1 MSAPGN
7 AWRSVHGRIT
17 GRPTNFSWL
26 ADGLAGSGRPT
37 SRAEFDWALKQ
48 GVDSVIS
55 MTEDPL
61 PAGWTSG
68 IEYLHLPTE
77 DLTPPSQEDIRR
89 AVRFARSRISGGGR
103 VMVHCAAGRGRAGTI
118 LACYLVSSEQIPAD
132 EAIAKVREKRPGS
145 IEVEE
150 QRDAVRRWARG

>member
-26 ADGLAGSGRPT
+26 ADGLAGSGRPM
-37 SRAEFDWALKQ
+37 SRAEFDWARKQ
-48 GVDSVIS
+48 GVDAVIS

-61 PAGWTSG
+61 PPAWSSEV
-68 IEYLHLPTE
+68 EYLHLPTE
-77 DLTPPSQEDIRR
+77 DLTPPAQEDIRR
-89 AVRFARSRISGGGR
+89 AVEFARSRISEGR
-103 VMVHCAAGRGRAGTI
+103 KVMVHCAAGRGRAGTI
-118 LACYLVSSEQIPAD
+118 LACYLVSHEKLSAED
-132 EAIAKVREKRPGS
+132 AIAKLRQKRPGS

-150 QRDAVRRWARG
+150 QRDAVRLWAKS

>member
-7 AWRSVHGRIT
+7 AWRSVRGRIT
-17 GRPTNFSWL
+17 GKPTNFSWM
-26 ADGLAGSGRPT
+26 AEGLAGSGRPM

-61 PAGWTSG
+61 PAEWAAGV
-68 IEYLHLPTE
+68 EYLHLPTV
-77 DLTPPSQEDIRR
+77 DLTPPSQGDIRR
-89 AVRFARSRISGGGR
+89 AVEFARARISGGGR

-118 LACYLVSSEQIPAD
+118 LACYLVSVEKIPAD
-132 EAIAKVREKRPGS
+132 EAIGRVREKRPGS
-145 IEVEE
+145 IEVEG
-150 QRDAVRRWARG
+150 QRDAVRRWAKS